1 MTITVTPIPRLTSFA
16 APALTLGLANTAG
29 SATTTIAT
37 NSTLLA
43 FDGVLPDAI
52 TFSQSGATGSAVVA
66 SRRDH
71 AHAMAA
77 QVYNLVIIGTV
88 VASNSADVTITGL
101 DSTYDTY
108 LMIISDM
115 VPANDGSNI
124 GFQVGDS
131 SGIDGGG
138 TDYGYHSQVLTDLSE
153 SYASA
158 VTEGSAR
165 VLLPG
170 EGLGNQAG
178 EGAGAIIWLTRPAD
192 GTVKP
197 TFFGQ
202 TSVIGAAARLTG
214 GAFIAERTA
223 VITLDRVL
231 VKMDA
236 GNIASGRFT
245 IWGLAHA

>member
-1 MTITVTPIPRLTSFA
+1 MSIYVTPIPRLTPFA
-16 APALTLGLANTAG
+16 APALTLGLANAAGTAETAL
-29 SATTTIAT
+29 STD
-37 NSTLLA
+37 STLLA

-88 VASNSADVTITGL
+88 VADDSADLTITGL
-101 DSTYDTY
+101 DSTYDSY
-108 LMIISDM
+108 LMVISDM
-115 VPANDGSNI
+115 VPGNDGANV

-131 SGIDGGG
+131 GGIDTGG
-138 TDYGYHSQVLTDLSE
+138 TDYGYHTQNLKDISTA
-153 SYASA
+153 YAAA
-158 VTEGSAR
+158 VTEASGR

-170 EGLGNQAG
+170 EGLGDQAG

-192 GTVKP
+192 GTTKP
-197 TFFGQ
+197 TFFG
-202 TSVIGAAARLTG
+202 SCSCIGAAGRLTG

-231 VKMDA
+231 VKMDN